1 MGGGPSKE
9 VQLPINLAHN
19 PAAAKAHADAKKLL
33 RDQKAQF
40 QMEKEEAQEK
50 LLMLQTKMDSDK
62 NEAEKQRLRQEMDH
76 QREMAE
82 RDQQVLREAM
92 QNNEKQMEM
101 MRDQMRIQDER
112 FDTMREQHKEEM
124 NAYREQN
131 KRDIDQLVSTISSL
145 NKEMEQI
152 VYDPAKPDAYMQQ
165 EEQNFDKFCSAAAEH
180 LKAVPKMKK
189 KSVAVLGPSGV
200 GKSTIINAFA
210 GKHVTEIGLAECTD
224 EVSMVYGD
232 GPFDFY
238 DVPGW
243 HHKRAVF
250 YNVEA
255 LLRADFYNVEVLHK
269 LKSLHMVLLVCES
282 RVDHVAKVAKL
293 MVSINLPFIAV
304 RNKCDFQAYSEKE
317 WEDCKEAEL
326 RKLKMYTKLENP
338 PLVLLG
344 MSTDPKNGGDVQG
357 LSELRGLM
365 DKVMETL

>member
-1 MGGGPSKE
+1 
-9 VQLPINLAHN
+9 
-19 PAAAKAHADAKKLL
+19 
-33 RDQKAQF
+33 
-40 QMEKEEAQEK
+40 
-50 LLMLQTKMDSDK
+50 
-62 NEAEKQRLRQEMDH
+62 
-76 QREMAE
+76 
-82 RDQQVLREAM
+82 
-92 QNNEKQMEM
+92 
-101 MRDQMRIQDER
+101 
-112 FDTMREQHKEEM
+112 
-124 NAYREQN
+124 
-131 KRDIDQLVSTISSL
+131 LVSTISSL

-238 DVPGW
+238 DVPGS
-243 HHKRAVF
+243 HDA
-250 YNVEA
+250 
-255 LLRADFYNVEVLHK
+255 RADFYNVEVLHK